1 MLKRISHAV
10 LMGLL
15 PFGMVACGDSVLNS
29 QQTDAANTQN
39 QPHIQMAA
47 DVNPLIN
54 EAEQKISVLTTKMEL
69 AKQQGIDVKREET
82 VVWFAK
88 EFLKYADWDEK
99 NETAVEKAFSYY
111 APYKDKSKQL
121 AKELPDFERRKV
133 IEILDAGIDELSAV
147 MNGEIK
153 RRAVNPVD
161 WQNIE
166 VADNMLKSNGRPIFL
181 YDYFSKTVGQPLTN
195 KAIYNDHL
203 GAIFHGGENL
213 YPVDHDRAINSFL
226 LKEDGTYDQALLKE
240 VTDID
245 NSNVGFLIYWNMGI
259 PEWIEKREPEV
270 RKGRSLFTGYDIDNP
285 LVRETWGKIAKDTGQ
300 LTRGKKVTQ
309 LGYILANEPH
319 WFSESNH
326 WSHQFKE
333 MNDISSYTL
342 NNFRAWLTEK
352 YNGDIQ
358 ALNNNWQS
366 NFASFANVDIVI
378 PIDKNTQGTP
388 IWYDWN
394 RYHMD
399 RSISWFTHLQSELK
413 KGNPEADTHIKIMPN
428 MFTENSRSHGIDV
441 EALTELTSMIGNDA
455 KAAEKRFLHIKK
467 EQEWEKHY
475 AYLWEELSVSYD
487 FMESVS
493 PNKIHVNS
501 ESHFLSASWWRDLD
515 TSVEYVENVYW
526 LATLQGMDANM
537 AWFWARDPDG
547 SFEDRLEGDLN
558 FFDPALAGS
567 FAGSVNQQPHIAN
580 EFTQVM
586 YDLNSFSEEIIA
598 LREQRRPIRLFYS
611 ETSAIN
617 KKFHMSQQFKLYE
630 KLFFDGFPMGF
641 ATQKII
647 QKQDNNQWDN
657 IVVYKTE
664 FVTSAELS
672 ALQNYL
678 DQGGTIIVDAP
689 QSLSKNEYGKPHKK
703 QLKATKGTL
712 IQLDGNQS
720 LAEIRQLALE
730 NANQGLPDIRLT
742 ENNGT
747 EHKGIR
753 WQVVK
758 QDDNS
763 YLVSILNLGKHTAKV
778 SLGLKDSVKD
788 TFKDRLSLSDDEQVK
803 LLITD
808 LFTENTQQNHF
819 SVESKGVHLL
829 RVVVQ

>member
-1 MLKRISHAV
+1 MFNKISHTLLASI
-10 LMGLL
+10 LPLGLL
-15 PFGMVACGDSVLNS
+15 ACSDNTETTASNLNVKAES
-29 QQTDAANTQN
+29 QANQN
-39 QPHIQMAA
+39 AYVKSA
-47 DVNPLIN
+47 K
-54 EAEQKISVLTTKMEL
+54 EKITILESKMEQ
-69 AKQQGIDVKREET
+69 AQQQGIDITREKT
-82 VVWFAK
+82 VLWFAK

-99 NETAVEKAFSYY
+99 NEAAVEKAFSYY
-111 APYKDKSKQL
+111 APYRDNSEQL
-121 AKELPDFERRKV
+121 AKDLPDFERRKV
-133 IEILDAGIDELSAV
+133 NDILDAGIKELTAV
-147 MNGEIK
+147 LNGDIN
-153 RRAVNPVD
+153 RRPVNKVD

-166 VADNMLKSNGRPIFL
+166 VADNMLKSNGKPIFL

-195 KAIYNDHL
+195 KDIYNDHL
-203 GAIFHGGENL
+203 GAIYHGGENL

-226 LKEDGTYDQALLKE
+226 LKEDGTYDQDLLKE

-285 LVRETWGKIAKDTGQ
+285 LVRDVWGKIAKDTGA
-300 LTRGKKVTQ
+300 LTKGKKVTQ

-319 WFSESNH
+319 WFSESDH
-326 WSHQFKE
+326 WSHQFSE

-342 NNFRAWLTEK
+342 DNFRNWLDEK
-352 YNGDIQ
+352 YNGDIK
-358 ALNNNWQS
+358 ALNQNWQS
-366 NFASFANVDIVI
+366 NFDSFATLDIEI

-399 RSISWFTHLQSELK
+399 RTINWFTHIQNELK

-455 KAAEKRFLHIKK
+455 KAAEKRFLHINK

-475 AYLWEELSVSYD
+475 SYLWEELSVSYD

-547 SFEDRLEGDLN
+547 SFEDRLEGELN

-580 EFTQVM
+580 AYTQVM

-617 KKFHMSQQFKLYE
+617 NKFHMTSQFKMYE

-641 ATQKII
+641 ATQNII

-657 IVVYKTE
+657 ILVYKTE
-664 FVTSAELS
+664 FVTDAELAS
-672 ALQNYL
+672 LQSYL
-678 DQGGTIIVDAP
+678 DQGGTVIVDGP
-689 QSLSKNEYGKPHKK
+689 QSLSKNEYGQPHSKRLNASNGK
-703 QLKATKGTL
+703 L
-712 IQLDGNQS
+712 IELDGKQS
-720 LAEIRQLALE
+720 LAKLREIALN
-730 NANQGLPDIRLT
+730 NAQNGLPDISLI
-742 ENNGT
+742 EDNGT
-747 EHKGIR
+747 EHKGVR
-753 WQVVK
+753 WQAIK
-758 QDDNS
+758 QEDGS
-763 YLVSILNLGKHTAKV
+763 YIVSILNLGKHTAQLT
-778 SLGLKDSVKD
+778 LGLKGHNNITV
-788 TFKDRLSLSDDEQVK
+788 
-803 LLITD
+803 TD
-808 LFTENTQQNHF
+808 LFTENNQPTQF
-819 SVESKGVHLL
+819 DIKPKGVMLL
-829 RVVVQ
+829 SVNKG